1 MMDPSWSNLSHHLQS
16 HLSTS
21 KSNDRSTNNLSA
33 MANFPAIPS
42 TAFSRQ
48 DASLAGFPQNLLLHS
63 SGSANDAFM
72 NTATTELLKAGYG
85 TAATLLSYQPNLT
98 HSSLFNSFQPKE
110 NDRNELCDTFPRGL
124 HSLSMLANSSQSQM
138 VSRNNSDAFS
148 SGLQAP
154 GSSGTWHLPTP
165 SLTSSM
171 FGVLPHESVGSKAS
185 EKSRSAKSQSKNYA
199 VASSAHAATTVNSTT
214 ISKAGSFVYGTSPS
228 AGTTA
233 KTVLSNNLLSSP
245 TYLPQPQYNSFLNL
259 NDKKD
264 AYDQNNSALDYTS
277 GNSASSNCIKT
288 NLDSDVQKSTKC
300 DSDNSHQSPMM
311 ACQSPASNH
320 HSPMVSSAVIS
331 PVEPSVYSPASNL
344 KYSDHNFE
352 GGTENNQRKFS
363 STNASSTS
371 HCSSHMSLDLAK
383 PQPSPHN
390 SSVCTNSPLN
400 SSTAGSPFI
409 GESPR
414 ESVAS
419 SKDFACVNSELQST
433 NYDGQHSVLSPTNCN
448 LSSEDNYDLITQRA
462 SATALDSVF
471 HDSDNLDEL
480 TLQELSKFTG
490 ADSTKLNNI
499 NASNNSVNSKLHNS
513 NLLMNNGPLSS
524 NGSVG
529 QGNESSPYQQV
540 QLMDDVNVRK
550 LRSANITSPVGNV
563 ADLGVI
569 PQDEQLKI
577 NKENLQN
584 LNSGGSDSGG
594 VGFDQNSDNSNNS
607 PSGTADKKSAT
618 NKFGPAGGKPAG
630 FFNSYLSFIKN
641 SSPPKV
647 KRKRG
652 RPRKSS
658 YVAEHVQNA
667 IVSNLPI
674 KQEKKE
680 RTNDGNVPGSFTFS
694 DSEEEQETSHNISD
708 TVQLAL
714 KTLTDDNI
722 DKNSV
727 KDNIDKDSV
736 KDTPENLLNT
746 SKSKVVQKRRIYE
759 NCVDTQNLNESA
771 KPADVYD
778 FDDFESFDAEPS
790 STSFKTSSHKKKSFR
805 KSSPGRS
812 QNKTVPGSSAE
823 DAVRRLSMRKCVE
836 KLIQKR
842 EQRTAESKYP
852 N

>member
-1 MMDPSWSNLSHHLQS
+1 MSAVPMMDHSWPNFNHLS
-16 HLSTS
+16 HLSAS
-21 KSNDRSTNNLSA
+21 KGSLIDKSKNNHSA

-48 DASLAGFPQNLLLHS
+48 DGSFTGFPQNLILPS
-63 SGSANDAFM
+63 SGSHGSPNDAFL
-72 NTATTELLKAGYG
+72 NNASTELLKAGYG
-85 TAATLLSYQPNLT
+85 TATTLLSYPGVAASQSNLT

-110 NDRNELCDTFPRGL
+110 NELCDNFSRNL
-124 HSLSMLANSSQSQM
+124 QSFSMLATSSHSQM
-138 VSRNNSDAFS
+138 VSRANSDPFS
-148 SGLQAP
+148 SSLHGP
-154 GSSGTWHLPTP
+154 GSSGTWSLPAP

-185 EKSRSAKSQSKNYA
+185 EKIRSTKGQSKNYG
-199 VASSAHAATTVNSTT
+199 VACSGPPTTTVNCTT
-214 ISKAGSFVYGTSPS
+214 VSKAGSFVFGTSPS

-233 KTVLSNNLLSSP
+233 KTVLSNHLLSSP
-245 TYLPQPQYNSFLNL
+245 TYLPHTQYNSFLNL

-264 AYDQNNSALDYTS
+264 ALDQNNSALDYTS
-277 GNSASSNCIKT
+277 GNNASSTSIKI
-288 NLDSDVQKSTKC
+288 NLDSDAQKTTKC

-363 STNASSTS
+363 STNASSTTP
-371 HCSSHMSLDLAK
+371 CSSHISLDLAK
-383 PQPSPHN
+383 AHPSPHN

-414 ESVAS
+414 ESVSS
-419 SKDFACVNSELQST
+419 SKDFTCVNSDLQT
-433 NYDGQHSVLSPTNCN
+433 ANYDRQHSVLSPTTCN

-471 HDSDNLDEL
+471 QDPSNIDEL
-480 TLQELSKFTG
+480 TLQELSKLTS
-490 ADSTKLNNI
+490 ADATKLNNI
-499 NASNNSVNSKLHNS
+499 NATNNNGNKLHS

-524 NGSVG
+524 DSGVS

-540 QLMDDVNVRK
+540 QLMDDINSRK
-550 LRSANITSPVGNV
+550 LKSANITSPTSSVT
-563 ADLGVI
+563 DLGVI
-569 PQDEQLKI
+569 QPVEQLKI
-577 NKENLQN
+577 KKDNVQN
-584 LNSGGSDSGG
+584 LNSVVSDSSRS
-594 VGFDQNSDNSNNS
+594 VLDHNSDNSNKS
-607 PSGTADKKSAT
+607 SSGIAEKKSST
-618 NKFGPAGGKPAG
+618 PKFGLSGGKPAG
-630 FFNSYLSFIKN
+630 FLSSYVSFIKN

-658 YVAEHVQNA
+658 NVGEPVLNS

-674 KQEKKE
+674 KQVKKE

-694 DSEEEQETSHNISD
+694 DSEEETSHNIAD
-708 TVQLAL
+708 NVQLAL
-714 KTLTDDNI
+714 KSLTDDNI
-722 DKNSV
+722 EKNSI
-727 KDNIDKDSV
+727 KTASENIV
-736 KDTPENLLNT
+736 TAP
-746 SKSKVVQKRRIYE
+746 KVVQKRRIYE
-759 NCVDTQNLNESA
+759 NCVDTQNLNENA

-778 FDDFESFDAEPS
+778 FDDFESFDAGPS
-790 STSFKTSSHKKKSFR
+790 PTNFKASSHKKKSFR

-812 QNKTVPGSSAE
+812 QNKTTPGNSAE
-823 DAVRRLSMRKCVE
+823 EAVRRLSMRKCVE

-842 EQRTAESKYP
+842 EQRTADSKYP
-852 N
+852 HLR